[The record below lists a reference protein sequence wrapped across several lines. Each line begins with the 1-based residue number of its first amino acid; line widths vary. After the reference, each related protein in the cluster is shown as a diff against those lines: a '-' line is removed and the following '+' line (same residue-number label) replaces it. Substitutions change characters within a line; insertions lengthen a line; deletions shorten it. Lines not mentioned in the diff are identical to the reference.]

1 MEKNII
7 SSTNFLPPSCNIGVN
22 ESFSKRLKLFGFE
35 LIHDPCRQKEE
46 EHDESHVNSS
56 NINEKLDHKKFE
68 CHYCLKEFSNSQ
80 ALGGHQNAHKKER
93 LRKKRLQLEE
103 RKANLFYYLQAFET
117 NNNMNIT
124 STNYCYDY
132 SDDEFTMDEESQI
145 NFTSYDQFTLTH
157 GKRCREN
164 NKVAIIMKPSSNI
177 PSSASKQS
185 CKPLDLQLGLT
196 LH

>member
-7 SSTNFLPPSCNIGVN
+7 ASTNFLPPSGNIGVN

-35 LIHDPCRQKEE
+35 LIHDPGRQKV
-46 EHDESHVNSS
+46 EHESVNSS
-56 NINEKLDHKKFE
+56 NINEKDHKFE

-93 LRKKRLQLEE
+93 LRKKRLQLQE

-132 SDDEFTMDEESQI
+132 SDEFTMDEESQI

-157 GKRCREN
+157 GKRSREN
-164 NKVAIIMKPSSNI
+164 NKVPIRMKPSSNI

-185 CKPLDLQLGLT
+185 CKPLDLQLGLA

>member
-7 SSTNFLPPSCNIGVN
+7 ASTNFLPPSCNIGVN

-46 EHDESHVNSS
+46 HESVNSS
-56 NINEKLDHKKFE
+56 NINEKDHKKFE

-93 LRKKRLQLEE
+93 LRKKRLQLQE
-103 RKANLFYYLQAFET
+103 RKVNLFYYLQAFET

-132 SDDEFTMDEESQI
+132 SDEFTMDEESQI

-157 GKRCREN
+157 GKRSREN
-164 NKVAIIMKPSSNI
+164 NKVAIRMKPSSNI

-185 CKPLDLQLGLT
+185 CKPLDLQLGLA